1 MRIRMTKQML
11 NRTARRTGVS
21 SRGSSLLRSNSKS
34 SNARGS
40 SLLAKLGTRGISA
53 AKSNNLKKNAYE
65 KLEKTAEKLKKSS
78 GALISTDDD
87 KLLDK
92 VKTFVSD
99 YNDILK
105 EIDNAPSTLNS
116 FYKQMMLEA
125 TSENKDILKEAGIT
139 ENRNGYLSLDE
150 KKFNSAGTDILEKV
164 FGKNGR
170 YIDKINYIAGRV
182 DSSAE
187 TDLKSLSNQY
197 SSSGRGYSSY
207 SNNKYNWWG

>member
-1 MRIRMTKQML
+1 MRIRITKQML
-11 NRTARRTGVS
+11 NRTSRRMGVS

-40 SLLAKLGTRGISA
+40 SLLAKLGTTGIST

-65 KLEKTAEKLKKSS
+65 KLEKSAEKLKKSS
-78 GALISTDDD
+78 GAMISTDDD

-105 EIDNAPSTLNS
+105 EIDNVPSTLNS

-125 TSENKDILKEAGIT
+125 TSENKDILKEIGIT
-139 ENRNGYLSLDE
+139 ENKNGYLSLEE
-150 KKFNSAGTDILEKV
+150 KKFNSADKDILEKV
-164 FGKNGR
+164 FGKDGR

-182 DSSAE
+182 GSNAE

-197 SSSGRGYSSY
+197 SSSGRDYSSY
-207 SNNKYNWWG
+207 LNSKYNWWG

>member
-1 MRIRMTKQML
+1 MRIRITKQML
-11 NRTARRTGVS
+11 NRTSRRMGVS

-40 SLLAKLGTRGISA
+40 SLLAKLGTTGIST

-65 KLEKTAEKLKKSS
+65 KLEKSAEKLKKSS
-78 GALISTDDD
+78 GALLSTDDD

-92 VKTFVSD
+92 VKTFVGD

-105 EIDNAPSTLNS
+105 EIDNVPSTLNS
-116 FYKQMMLEA
+116 FYKKMMLEA
-125 TSENKDILKEAGIT
+125 TSENKDILKEIGIT
-139 ENRNGYLSLDE
+139 ENKNGYLSLE
-150 KKFNSAGTDILEKV
+150 ETKFNSADKDILEKV
-164 FGKNGR
+164 FGKDGR

-182 DSSAE
+182 GSNAE

-197 SSSGRGYSSY
+197 SSSGRDYSSY
-207 SNNKYNWWG
+207 LNSKYNWWG

>member
-11 NRTARRTGVS
+11 NRTSRRTGVS

-65 KLEKTAEKLKKSS
+65 KLEKSAEKLKKSS
-78 GALISTDDD
+78 GALISTDD

-99 YNDILK
+99 YNDILN
-105 EIDNAPSTLNS
+105 EIDNASSTLNS
-116 FYKQMMLEA
+116 FYKQMMLET